1 MKLKLFSIL
10 LFLFFCPLM
19 AQTINGKIVDETNSA
34 LFGVSVY
41 FDGTTIGTTTDT
53 NGFFEL
59 KLQSLPNSTL
69 VISYIGYE
77 SIYLNTIQ
85 SPINIQLKPSSI
97 VLKEVVLE
105 PIPFSRKEMLKVFR
119 EQFLGKTKGGRNCII
134 LNEEAIQFS
143 YTSKEFKLNAFADE
157 KIRVRNNYL
166 GYNIEVDLI
175 DFYTIYSKRTLSND
189 YLRGS
194 YFAVTSFFNEIEDLE
209 KSFYKNRASAYLG
222 SPKHFFKNLIEKKWG
237 KKEFL
242 LFDGSFPTNANLHFE
257 ISDDKN
263 MKLIKVKGRQITTNS
278 LTDQKFYRSFNT
290 LYNNKE
296 QSKIIFKTA
305 EFYVDA
311 FGNHTHIDQIDFSG
325 EISKKR
331 FGDMLPLDYEP
342 K

>member
-10 LFLFFCPLM
+10 LFFCYSQIK
-19 AQTINGKIVDETNSA
+19 AQTINGKIVDENNSP
-34 LFGVSVY
+34 LNGVSVY

-105 PIPFSRKEMLKVFR
+105 PIPFSRKEMLTVFR
-119 EQFLGKTKGGRNCII
+119 EQFLGRTKGGKNCVI
-134 LNEEAIQFS
+134 LNEDAIQFS
-143 YTSKEFKLNAFADE
+143 YTSKEFKLAAFADE
-157 KIRVRNNYL
+157 KIRVKNNYL
-166 GYNIEVDLI
+166 GYIIEVDLI
-175 DFYTIYSKRTLSND
+175 DFYVAYNKRTLSND

-194 YFAVTSFFNEIEDLE
+194 YFAVTSFFKEIEDLG
-209 KSFYKNRASAYLG
+209 KSFNKNRTSAYLG

-237 KKEFL
+237 KKEFV
-242 LFDGSFPTNANLHFE
+242 LFDGSFATDADLHFE
-257 ISDDKN
+257 ILDENN
-263 MKLIKVKGRQITTNS
+263 MKLIKVKGKHITTNS
-278 LTDQKFYRSFNT
+278 LTTQKFYRSFNT

-331 FGDMLPLDYEP
+331 FGDMLPLDFEP

>member
-1 MKLKLFSIL
+1 MKVKLMIL
-10 LFLFFCPLM
+10 MMFFCFSQIM
-19 AQTINGKIVDETNSA
+19 AQTINGKIVDETNSP

-41 FDGTTIGTTTDT
+41 FDGTTIGTTTDN

-59 KLQSLPNSTL
+59 KLQSLPNATL

-77 SIYLNTIQ
+77 SVYLNSIQ
-85 SPINIQLKPSSI
+85 SPINIQLKPSSM

-119 EQFLGKTKGGRNCII
+119 EQFLGKTKGGKNCVI

-143 YTSKEFKLNAFADE
+143 YTSKEFKLTAFADE
-157 KIRVRNNYL
+157 KISVRNNYL
-166 GYNIEVDLI
+166 GYVIEIDLI
-175 DFYTIYSKRTLSND
+175 DFYVAYNKRTLSND

-194 YFAVTSFFNEIEDLE
+194 YFAVTSFFKEIEE
-209 KSFYKNRASAYLG
+209 VNKSYEKNRIASYLG
-222 SPKHFFKNLIEKKWG
+222 SSKHFFKNLIEKKWG
-237 KKEFL
+237 KKEFI
-242 LFDGSFPTNANLHFE
+242 LFEGSYPTNPDFHFE
-257 ISDDKN
+257 ISDAN
-263 MKLIKVKGRQITTNS
+263 TMKLIKVNGNQITTNFPS
-278 LTDQKFYRSFNT
+278 TSKFFKSFNM
-290 LYNNKE
+290 LYNNNE
-296 QSKIIFKTA
+296 QSKIIFKTS

-331 FGDMLPLDYEP
+331 FGDMLPLDFEP

>member
-1 MKLKLFSIL
+1 MKLKLL
-10 LFLFFCPLM
+10 LIFLLVCLCPSV
-19 AQTINGKIVDETNSA
+19 AQTISGKIVDENNSPM
-34 LFGVSVY
+34 FGVSVY
-41 FDGTTIGTTTDT
+41 FDGTTLGTTTDN

-59 KLQSLPNSTL
+59 KLQSLPNATL

-77 SIYLNTIQ
+77 SVYLNSIS
-85 SPINIQLKPSSI
+85 SPIEIKLKPNSI

-105 PIPFSRKEMLKVFR
+105 PIPFSRKEMLAVFR
-119 EQFLGKTKGGRNCII
+119 EQFLGKTKGGKNCVI

-143 YTSKEFKLNAFADE
+143 YESKSFKLSAFSDE
-157 KIRVRNNYL
+157 KIRIKNNYL
-166 GYNIEVDLI
+166 GYVIEVDLI
-175 DFYTIYSKRTLSND
+175 DFYVAYNKRTLSNN

-194 YFAVTSFFNEIEDLE
+194 YFAVTSFFNEIEE
-209 KSFYKNRASAYLG
+209 TGKSFEKNRTSAYLG

-237 KKEFL
+237 KKEFV
-242 LFDGSFPTNANLHFE
+242 LFDGSFPTDADLHFE
-257 ISDDKN
+257 ISDTN
-263 MKLIKVKGRQITTNS
+263 TMKLIKVKGKQIITNS
-278 LTDQKFYRSFNT
+278 PSSLKFYRSFNI

-296 QSKIIFKTA
+296 QSKINFKTH

-331 FGDMLPLDYEP
+331 FGDMLPLDFEP